1 MTWLCIFQIEFP
13 AVTLCS
19 RGMNTQILDAILF
32 QKLMDYARRKN
43 MVLDNIN
50 GNHMMSPLELSKL
63 NEV

>member
-1 MTWLCIFQIEFP
+1 
-13 AVTLCS
+13 
-19 RGMNTQILDAILF
+19 MNTQILDAILF